1 MTDVGAR
8 PLLIAHV
15 IHRLAVGGLENGLVN
30 LINRLDPARFRHAV
44 ICMTEYSDF
53 AARIRRDDVRL
64 VALGKRPGQ
73 DLGALARLWRCL
85 RGLRPD
91 IVHTR
96 NIGTLECQIVARLA
110 GAPARIHGE
119 HGFDASD
126 VDGSNR
132 RYRMLRRAIAPLVHR
147 FVPMSRDL
155 AEWLERDIGIVRG
168 KIFQIYN
175 GVDADRFRPGRDR
188 SMLPPSLDADGA
200 LIVGTVGRLDP
211 IKNHTHLVAAL
222 GALRRRHPWGERVRA
237 VIAGDGPARPAI
249 EAAAREHGVAD
260 AVWLA
265 GNVDD
270 VPALLRSFD
279 VYCLPSSNE
288 GISNTIL
295 EAMATGLPVV
305 ASNVG
310 GNPELV
316 LPGRT
321 GTLFPAGDVDALAG
335 ALAAYL
341 GDEKLRT
348 EHGTAAR
355 DRVLMHF
362 SLDRMVQAYAEL
374 YRSALL
380 ARS

>member
-1 MTDVGAR
+1 
-8 PLLIAHV
+8 
-15 IHRLAVGGLENGLVN
+15 AVGGLENGLVN

-119 HGFDASD
+119 HGFEASD

-155 AEWLERDIGIVRG
+155 AEWLERDIGIVRD

-175 GVDADRFRPGRDR
+175 GVDAERFRPGRDR
-188 SMLPPSLDADGA
+188 TMLPPSFDAGDA
-200 LIVGTVGRLDP
+200 LIVGIVGRLDP
-211 IKNHTHLVAAL
+211 IKNHAHLVAAL
-222 GALRRRHPWGERVRA
+222 GTLRRRYPWGERVRA
-237 VIAGDGPARPAI
+237 VIAGEGPARPAI

-279 VYCLPSSNE
+279 
-288 GISNTIL
+288 
-295 EAMATGLPVV
+295 
-305 ASNVG
+305 
-310 GNPELV
+310 
-316 LPGRT
+316 
-321 GTLFPAGDVDALAG
+321 
-335 ALAAYL
+335 
-341 GDEKLRT
+341 
-348 EHGTAAR
+348 
-355 DRVLMHF
+355 
-362 SLDRMVQAYAEL
+362 
-374 YRSALL
+374 
-380 ARS
+380 